1 MKFLKSH
8 DWRIL
13 PSQFHRSV
21 LYLLRFPVYP
31 ALLPILRILYNGS
44 IFRFVIRI
52 QISKTLSLFV
62 NYLIYLA
69 VGTDN
74 TQYLISFS
82 ITQRVVSRQK
92 NTRLLRILRK
102 KIVPHRADSMIFANK
117 MRYYV
122 LRKQKLDVCFFNQNS
137 WKIPIQPT
145 KFRQTKLKNTKLN

>member
-1 MKFLKSH
+1 M
-8 DWRIL
+8 
-13 PSQFHRSV
+13 
-21 LYLLRFPVYP
+21 
-31 ALLPILRILYNGS
+31 
-44 IFRFVIRI
+44 IRI

-82 ITQRVVSRQK
+82 ITQRVVARQEEYETTK
-92 NTRLLRILRK
+92 NIAK

-122 LRKQKLDVCFFNQNS
+122 LRKQKLDVYFFNQNS
-137 WKIPIQPT
+137 LRIPLQSL
-145 KFRQTKLKNTKLN
+145 KFRL